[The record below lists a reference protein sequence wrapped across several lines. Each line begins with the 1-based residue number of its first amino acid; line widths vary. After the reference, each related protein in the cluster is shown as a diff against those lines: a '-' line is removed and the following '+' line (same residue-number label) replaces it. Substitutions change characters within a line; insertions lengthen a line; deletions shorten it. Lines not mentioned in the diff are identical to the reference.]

1 MAKLTDLS
9 NELIVAVRSH
19 LRKPADILR
28 FALVDRRCYGM
39 ITPLLYQTITLHH
52 EDYLSIDPRYS
63 DRKLQRK
70 LREIVT
76 TQQGPSVRN
85 LEISAALSY
94 DVGFGVKQLNLF
106 RLLPHLTNLT
116 SLHLRILKPG
126 STCSVFP
133 SWLLPSALGPA
144 NGTLRSLV
152 LSIEGREDDLL
163 AIGSLQNLTALKRL
177 CIQSSVLLGSS
188 PTEYRI
194 SQALANGEVL
204 DTKRATAS
212 DVLPTSLES
221 LELHC
226 CQDGNEFKEDA
237 LAWYA
242 DRGQFC
248 ACELS
253 VFVGK
258 AVNVQRRLLKSV
270 VVCRSL
276 FKGCG
281 KRVRDLQ
288 DRLDVVGTETSHL
301 GVELNMP
308 SGLDVRNAKIISII

>member
-1 MAKLTDLS
+1 MAKFTDLS
-9 NELIVAVRSH
+9 NELILAVRSY
-19 LRKPADILR
+19 LRKPADVLR
-28 FALVDRRCYGM
+28 LTLIDHRCYGM

-70 LREIVT
+70 LLEIVT

-85 LEISAALSY
+85 LGIFAALSY
-94 DVGFGVKQLNLF
+94 DVGFGPQQLNLF
-106 RLLPHLTNLT
+106 RLLPHLTSLT
-116 SLHLRILKPG
+116 SLHLSILKQV
-126 STCSVFP
+126 STWSVFP
-133 SWLLPSALGPA
+133 VWLLPKALGPA

-163 AIGSLQNLTALKRL
+163 AIGSLQRLTTLRHL

-188 PTEYRI
+188 PTEYQI
-194 SQALANGEVL
+194 SRALAKGEVL

-212 DVLPTSLES
+212 EVLPVSLES

-226 CQDGNEFKEDA
+226 CPDGAQFEEEA

-242 DRGQFC
+242 DRGQLC

-258 AVNVQRRLLKSV
+258 AVSVQRRLLKSV
-270 VVCRSL
+270 VVCQSL

-281 KRVRDLQ
+281 KRGRDLR
-288 DRLDVVGTETSHL
+288 DRLDVVGAKTSHL
-301 GVELNMP
+301 GM
-308 SGLDVRNAKIISII
+308 GLKVARETEVKDAKVVSIV